1 MLVLMKKH
9 LISIVTI
16 LITIFLVANVS
27 EDMV

>member
-1 MLVLMKKH
+1 MLVLVKKH

-16 LITIFLVANVS
+16 LTTIFLVANVS